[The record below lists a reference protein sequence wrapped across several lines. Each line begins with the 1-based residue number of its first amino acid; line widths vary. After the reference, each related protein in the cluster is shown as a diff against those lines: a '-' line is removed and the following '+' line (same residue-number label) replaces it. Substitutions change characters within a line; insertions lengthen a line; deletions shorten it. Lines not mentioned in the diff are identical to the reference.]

1 MTDNYLIETKGDG
14 EVRISEDVIATISI
28 VAAESVE
35 GVVEMQSN
43 LKSQVSDIFSAKNL
57 NKGAKVNLGE
67 KEALVDIYVTVEYG
81 KKIVDICKE
90 VQRVVKQAIENMT
103 DLSVV
108 EVNVHVS
115 GIAVEKEEKLRA

>member
-1 MTDNYLIETKGDG
+1 M
-14 EVRISEDVIATISI
+14 V
-28 VAAESVE
+28 
-35 GVVEMQSN
+35 
-43 LKSQVSDIFSAKNL
+43 
-57 NKGAKVNLGE
+57 
-67 KEALVDIYVTVEYG
+67 
-81 KKIVDICKE
+81 KIVDICKE

>member
-1 MTDNYLIETKGDG
+1 
-14 EVRISEDVIATISI
+14 
-28 VAAESVE
+28 
-35 GVVEMQSN
+35 MQSN
-43 LKSQVSDIFSAKNL
+43 LKSQVSDILSAKNL